1 MSQLRC
7 SCGREFAFEATLQR
21 HCSATGH
28 HLPEADAFESPEVP
42 ESGVSHEDPRDL
54 AMRVLNQKRAEQAT
68 YELHLQLQ
76 HQTAELSGRGLVSQI
91 LDCLGRIVDG
101 FPDLDWLRLR

>member
-28 HLPEADAFESPEVP
+28 QLPEADASLESPEMP
-42 ESGVSHEDPRDL
+42 EPVVAHEDPRDL
-54 AMRVLNQKRAEQAT
+54 AMRVLTQKRAEQAT
-68 YELHLQLQ
+68 YELQLQ
-76 HQTAELSGRGLVSQI
+76 HQPTQLAGRGLLTQI
-91 LDCLGRIVDG
+91 WDCLGRFVDG
-101 FPDLDWLRLR
+101 LPDLDWIRLR